1 MQACEFHTNGF
12 CSLCLAVFHFHTT
25 SCREAASKKDHWKR
39 WNEHG
44 RAEYHGQQDRQRSE
58 LDARAS
64 QQYARDIEIAER
76 NHEILEA
83 DERRKAD
90 RMVQCPK
97 CKRLIEMV
105 ELRCGIAVC
114 GKDYHGGN
122 QQSGC
127 GHQFDVAKDGIP
139 YIPQIGSARTAQ
151 FEQPDKGSVGGRT
164 HNLLA
169 EIDDTNDPNL
179 QLKCSLCDE
188 AVRGIILRCLNCCP
202 TFYLCQNC
210 DAGGC
215 SEDGIHF
222 VGHVFEIMH
231 SLHEADAAEGKDA
244 GGQLGDDEQSRIAA
258 VELQNLEDLQYAQL
272 LIEQDQ
278 SEQERSDAALAG
290 ELSASGGGRMG

>member
-1 MQACEFHTNGF
+1 MQECEFHTNGF

-44 RAEYHGQQDRQRSE
+44 RAEYHGQQDRERSE

-64 QQYARDIEIAER
+64 QQYARDIEIAEK

-83 DERRKAD
+83 DERMKAD

-97 CKRLIEMV
+97 CNRLIEMV

-151 FEQPDKGSVGGRT
+151 FEQPDKGSIGGRT
-164 HNLLA
+164 LNLLA
-169 EIDDTNDPNL
+169 EIDDTNDPSL
-179 QLKCSLCDE
+179 QLKCSFCDE

-202 TFYLCQNC
+202 TFYLCQTC
-210 DAGGC
+210 DAEGY
-215 SEDGIHF
+215 SDDSIHF
-222 VGHVFEIMH
+222 AGHVFEIMH

-244 GGQLGDDEQSRIAA
+244 GGQLGDDEQSRLAA
-258 VELQNLEDLQYAQL
+258 AEIQNLEDLLYVQL
-272 LIEQDQ
+272 LMEKDQ

-290 ELSASGGGRMG
+290 ELSASG